1 MGDGFSII
9 LESPGKPSILHLY
22 IPPVARQLGAEV
34 LSITVYTTDRCPY
47 CIAAKALLERAGLEF
62 TEINLSGDS
71 GRKASL
77 KEKYRWRTV
86 PMILIGDRFIGGY
99 TELSALQKSGGL
111 EAVLREESS

>member
-1 MGDGFSII
+1 M
-9 LESPGKPSILHLY
+9 
-22 IPPVARQLGAEV
+22 V
-34 LSITVYTTDRCPY
+34 SITVYTTDRCPY

-62 TEINLSGDS
+62 TEINLSGDP

-86 PMILIGDRFIGGY
+86 PMIVIGERFIGGF

-111 EAVLREESS
+111 DAILSEESL